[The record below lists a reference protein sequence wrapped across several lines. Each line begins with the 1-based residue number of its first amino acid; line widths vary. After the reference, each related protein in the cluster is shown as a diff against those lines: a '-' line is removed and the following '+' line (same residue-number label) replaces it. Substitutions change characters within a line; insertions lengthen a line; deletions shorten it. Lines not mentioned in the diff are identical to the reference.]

1 MVTWYLSTDTL
12 FWQVSTNYNRYQISE
27 TCAVNRRI
35 GMMSWSMA
43 GMLCDVVVVVVG
55 CPRPW
60 SMPPW
65 IMPPW
70 IMPPCSPSTRAA
82 WVYIIS
88 IHTCGSVP
96 IVMVLRLVAPSATGA
111 PLKPT
116 QTKHVTPAINSNRK
130 HEKVVVVTRV
140 LSLFWRGT
148 AKKYTRTYNECAQP
162 L

>member
-27 TCAVNRRI
+27 TCALNRRI
-35 GMMSWSMA
+35 GMISWGMA
-43 GMLCDVVVVVVG
+43 AMLRDVVVVVVG
-55 CPRPW
+55 CTRPW
-60 SMPPW
+60 S
-65 IMPPW
+65 MPPW

-82 WVYIIS
+82 WVNIIS